1 MGKDK
6 GRSIFKT
13 FKSYLFTEDLKK
25 LWHFYLF
32 LIIFD
37 TWLNLFLFALYRPLD
52 MNLTFLIAFLIG
64 LLPIYAFSIY
74 CIKYHA
80 INKRRPYWVL
90 PFLAIL
96 AYIALT
102 PNPNPLAFSSA
113 PALARLYSDNSIY
126 LVILTALRIMFVVK
140 SKK

>member
-1 MGKDK
+1 MAKEK
-6 GRSIFKT
+6 NIFKT
-13 FKSYLFTEDLKK
+13 FKSYLFTKDLKK

-64 LLPIYAFSIY
+64 LLPIYAFSLY

-113 PALARLYSDNSIY
+113 PAIARLYSDNSIY

-140 SKK
+140 RKG